1 VDGDSFA
8 ARPLIRL
15 DALFHDSFNPRAQ
28 TARMRS
34 VLFLL
39 GALGLVQPARAD
51 DEDHERAREA
61 VRRGELLSL
70 ERILALHPLRAGER
84 LIEVELERE
93 GRRWEYELELLGEDG
108 RVRELEIDGA
118 SGELLDAAEDD

>member
-1 VDGDSFA
+1 
-8 ARPLIRL
+8 
-15 DALFHDSFNPRAQ
+15 
-28 TARMRS
+28 MRS

-118 SGELLDAAEDD
+118 SGELLDTAEDD